1 MRMTSYYDFIK
12 PILFKM
18 DAERAH
24 ELVRKVLKFNL
35 NFMKFNSELLNTKIK
50 ELMLENPLAL
60 AAGFDKNAEIVT
72 FLSSLGFGYITL
84 GSVLLKP
91 NKGNPRPRIVR
102 YPKLKSMTNSMGLPS
117 VGIEK
122 FIENLKKQRK
132 FSPISISIAGN
143 TIEEIKE
150 LYLKASKY
158 AEIIEI
164 NLSCPNTENGRLFQ
178 EIDNFDKLSREIS
191 EIKNRITFVKISPP
205 ANKKDIENHLE
216 LADLCIKRNIDGVTA
231 INTLQVKDENLATKQ
246 GGLSGK
252 LIFNL
257 MLNTVKILYKE
268 TRGKIIINAC
278 GGIFDW
284 KDAVLAMMHGANTF
298 QIYTALIYEGIS
310 INKSILKGINNFL
323 MKNKFSNIN
332 EIVGYKVK

>member
-1 MRMTSYYDFIK
+1 MAGYYDFIK

-18 DAERAH
+18 DAEKAH

-35 NFMKFNSELLNTKIK
+35 NFMKFDSELLNTKIK
-50 ELMLENPLAL
+50 GLMLSNPLAL
-60 AAGFDKNAEIVT
+60 AAGFDKNAEMVT

-84 GSVLLKP
+84 GSVLSKP

-122 FIENLKKQRK
+122 FIENLKKQK
-132 FSPISISIAGN
+132 KITPISISIAGN
-143 TIEEIKE
+143 NIEEIKE
-150 LYLKASKY
+150 IYLKASKY

-164 NLSCPNTENGRLFQ
+164 NLSCPNTKNGRLFQ
-178 EIDNFDKLSREIS
+178 EIDNFDILTREIQA
-191 EIKNRITFVKISPP
+191 IKNRITFVKISPP
-205 ANKKDIENHLE
+205 VNRRDIENHLE
-216 LADLCIKRNIDGVTA
+216 LANLCIKRNIDGITA
-231 INTLQVKDENLATKQ
+231 TNTLPVKDKNLATKE

-257 MLNTVKILYKE
+257 MLNTVKTLYKE
-268 TRGKIIINAC
+268 TQGKIIISAC

-310 INKSILKGINNFL
+310 INKSILKGINDFII
-323 MKNKFSNIN
+323 KNKFSNIN
-332 EIVGYKVK
+332 EIIGYKIK